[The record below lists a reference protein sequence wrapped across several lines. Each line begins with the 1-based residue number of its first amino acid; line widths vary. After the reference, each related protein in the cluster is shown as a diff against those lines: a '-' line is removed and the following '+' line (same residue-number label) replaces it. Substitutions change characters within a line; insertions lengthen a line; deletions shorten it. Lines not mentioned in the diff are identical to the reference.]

1 MVKKVMV
8 QAIAVCTNGYTWRGT
23 KTDISV
29 TSKMDIADLYRHFQE
44 YIKEN
49 GNGAKLKEFHLI
61 FDEGV

>member
-8 QAIAVCTNGYTWRGT
+8 QAIAVCTNGYTWRGD

-29 TSKMDIADLYRHFQE
+29 TSKMDIANIYRYFQE